1 MTSPKEKSNMAYNFI
16 SYDLIK
22 DITLADGTR
31 IALNTWAARA
41 VDALVIL
48 ESIKGNELELE
59 AKGRYIIS
67 RLTYATTE
75 QIEAHG
81 GEILNL
87 IVEYLQGAPTGE
99 YEPSGLPR
107 SDEPLI
113 YWDLDSPA
121 IVASFRQAYGIGL
134 DALQKMHYWE
144 FRTLLFALPA
154 DTRMGSLFATRS
166 KVIDSK
172 AKGEDRLKE
181 EKIKKSARPKDTR
194 TLEEKEKDAKKQ
206 LAAILD

>member
-1 MTSPKEKSNMAYNFI
+1 MAYNFL
-16 SYDLIK
+16 SYDLTKEI
-22 DITLADGTR
+22 ILVDGTR
-31 IALNTWAARA
+31 IALNTWTARA
-41 VDALVIL
+41 IDALVIL
-48 ESIKGNELELE
+48 EGIKGNEFELE

-87 IVEYLQGAPTGE
+87 IVDYLKGAPTGE
-99 YEPSGLPR
+99 YEPSGLPH

-121 IVASFRQAYGIGL
+121 IVASFRQAYGISL
-134 DALQKMHYWE
+134 SDLQKMHFWE

-166 KVIDSK
+166 RVIDSK

-206 LAAILD
+206 LASILD